1 MPLLP
6 HLPHTLA
13 TFNQLTMWNKFQLP
27 NWQLFLGFCWF
38 LFFSLLFFILL
49 VANEAHQMI
58 QHCCGLLAIKFSA
71 CLF

>member
-1 MPLLP
+1 VEQVSVAK
-6 HLPHTLA
+6 LA
-13 TFNQLTMWNKFQLP
+13 TAFG
-27 NWQLFLGFCWF
+27 FLLVFF
-38 LFFSLLFFILL
+38 SFILFFSLLFLILL